1 MQTDNVAV
9 VTGSSSGN
17 GFETSLPL
25 AKNRFYTYATMRNH
39 DKSKR
44 MKEIVKKDNVI
55 IPYLIE
61 EYYIGFWTAM
71 NFWGPDRANERRRVF
86 PGFKEDARN

>member
-1 MQTDNVAV
+1 
-9 VTGSSSGN
+9 
-17 GFETSLPL
+17 
-25 AKNRFYTYATMRNH
+25 MRNH

-71 NFWGPDRANERRRVF
+71 NFWGPDRANERRRAF